1 MALEN
6 TLARY
11 TPEQIETDR
20 RVLEL
25 LSQTFGT
32 ASAASSE
39 IINLEAIL
47 NLPKGTEHFIA
58 DLHGEDEAFRH
69 ILKNA
74 SGNIKR
80 KVREIY
86 GNEMRDSDIAQF
98 CSLIYY
104 PEQKLE
110 LIREEEEDLDDFY
123 NITLHRLVKVLQ
135 SVSSKYT
142 RSKVRKALPKEFA
155 YIIEELLHETPGGE
169 SKQMYY
175 NRIVETIISTGQ
187 ADEFIIAICNVIQ
200 HLSIDR
206 LHILGDIYDRGQ
218 GAHIIMDTLADYK
231 GFDIQWG
238 NHDALWMG
246 AAAGNDSCIANVLR
260 IALRYGNMDTLEEGY
275 GINLVPLATFAMET
289 YADDPCDVFRPRL
302 EPGSAADNERSR
314 SLLAKMHKAITVIQF
329 KLEGALIDRYPDWKM
344 SNRKLLGSISE
355 DRKQITIDGQTY
367 QMRDSFLPTVDS
379 ADPYALTEDEKNLVD
394 KLHRSFLISDKLRR
408 HMTTMLDHG
417 SIYNISNSN
426 LMFHASVPLN
436 SDGSLREITILDTS
450 LKGKELM
457 NAIGML
463 MRAAYNDDTPE
474 EIRRYATDYYWYL
487 WCGPDSPLFDKE
499 KMTTFERYFIADKH
513 THDEPKGFYYILRDR
528 EEVVDGIL
536 DSFGV
541 TGEHR
546 HIINGH
552 VPVKAGKGEQPVKA
566 NGKLMVIDG
575 GFAKAYHTTTGIAGY
590 TLVFHSRGF
599 ELVQHEPFSSTEEA
613 IRLGTDIKSTTQL
626 VELSKN
632 RLRVRDTDKG
642 EELQA
647 QIDELRELLSAYRN
661 GMIKPR

>member
-6 TLARY
+6 TIARY

-25 LSQTFGT
+25 LSHTFGT

-206 LHILGDIYDRGQ
+206 LHIPGDIYDRGQ
-218 GAHIIMDTLADYK
+218 AAHIIMDTLAD
-231 GFDIQWG
+231 
-238 NHDALWMG
+238 
-246 AAAGNDSCIANVLR
+246 
-260 IALRYGNMDTLEEGY
+260 
-275 GINLVPLATFAMET
+275 
-289 YADDPCDVFRPRL
+289 
-302 EPGSAADNERSR
+302 
-314 SLLAKMHKAITVIQF
+314 
-329 KLEGALIDRYPDWKM
+329 
-344 SNRKLLGSISE
+344 
-355 DRKQITIDGQTY
+355 
-367 QMRDSFLPTVDS
+367 
-379 ADPYALTEDEKNLVD
+379 
-394 KLHRSFLISDKLRR
+394 
-408 HMTTMLDHG
+408 
-417 SIYNISNSN
+417 
-426 LMFHASVPLN
+426 
-436 SDGSLREITILDTS
+436 
-450 LKGKELM
+450 
-457 NAIGML
+457 
-463 MRAAYNDDTPE
+463 
-474 EIRRYATDYYWYL
+474 
-487 WCGPDSPLFDKE
+487 
-499 KMTTFERYFIADKH
+499 H
-513 THDEPKGFYYILRDR
+513 T
-528 EEVVDGIL
+528 
-536 DSFGV
+536 
-541 TGEHR
+541 
-546 HIINGH
+546 
-552 VPVKAGKGEQPVKA
+552 A
-566 NGKLMVIDG
+566 
-575 GFAKAYHTTTGIAGY
+575 
-590 TLVFHSRGF
+590 
-599 ELVQHEPFSSTEEA
+599 
-613 IRLGTDIKSTTQL
+613 
-626 VELSKN
+626 
-632 RLRVRDTDKG
+632 
-642 EELQA
+642 
-647 QIDELRELLSAYRN
+647 
-661 GMIKPR
+661 

>member
-1 MALEN
+1 M
-6 TLARY
+6 
-11 TPEQIETDR
+11 
-20 RVLEL
+20 
-25 LSQTFGT
+25 
-32 ASAASSE
+32 
-39 IINLEAIL
+39 
-47 NLPKGTEHFIA
+47 
-58 DLHGEDEAFRH
+58 
-69 ILKNA
+69 
-74 SGNIKR
+74 
-80 KVREIY
+80 
-86 GNEMRDSDIAQF
+86 
-98 CSLIYY
+98 
-104 PEQKLE
+104 
-110 LIREEEEDLDDFY
+110 
-123 NITLHRLVKVLQ
+123 
-135 SVSSKYT
+135 
-142 RSKVRKALPKEFA
+142 
-155 YIIEELLHETPGGE
+155 
-169 SKQMYY
+169 
-175 NRIVETIISTGQ
+175 
-187 ADEFIIAICNVIQ
+187 
-200 HLSIDR
+200 
-206 LHILGDIYDRGQ
+206 
-218 GAHIIMDTLADYK
+218 
-231 GFDIQWG
+231 
-238 NHDALWMG
+238 
-246 AAAGNDSCIANVLR
+246 
-260 IALRYGNMDTLEEGY
+260 
-275 GINLVPLATFAMET
+275 
-289 YADDPCDVFRPRL
+289 
-302 EPGSAADNERSR
+302 
-314 SLLAKMHKAITVIQF
+314 IQF

>member
-6 TLARY
+6 TTARY
-11 TPEQIETDR
+11 TAGQIDNDH

-32 ASAASSE
+32 ISAASSE

-47 NLPKGTEHFIA
+47 NLPKGTEHFVA

-86 GNEMRDSDIAQF
+86 GNDIRDSDIAQL

-110 LIREEEEDLDDFY
+110 LIRAEESDLDDFY

-142 RSKVRKALPKEFA
+142 RSKVRKALPKEYA
-155 YIIEELLHETPGGE
+155 YIIEELLHETPSGE

-187 ADEFIIAICNVIQ
+187 ADDFIIAICNVIQ
-200 HLSIDR
+200 RLSIDR

-246 AAAGNDSCIANVLR
+246 AAAGNDCCIANVLR

-289 YADDPCDVFRPRL
+289 YADDPCEVFQPKL
-302 EPGSAADNERSR
+302 EPGSASDNERSR
-314 SLLAKMHKAITVIQF
+314 SLLAKMHKAISIIQF
-329 KLEGALIDRYPDWKM
+329 KLEGAMIDKHPEWKM
-344 SNRKLLGSISE
+344 GKRKLLGNISADNKE
-355 DRKQITIDGQTY
+355 VEIEGKSY
-367 QMRDSFLPTVDS
+367 PMRDTGLPTVDP
-379 ADPYALTEDEKNLVD
+379 ADPFALTEDEKVLVG
-394 KLHRSFLISDKLRR
+394 KLHRSFMISDKLRR
-408 HMTTMLDHG
+408 HMTTMMNHG
-417 SIYNISNSN
+417 AIYNISNSN

-436 SDGSLREITILDTS
+436 ADGSLKEIEILGNKA
-450 LKGKELM
+450 KGKDLL
-457 NAIGML
+457 NSIGML
-463 MRAAYNDDTPE
+463 MRAAFNNDSPE
-474 EIRRYATDYYWYL
+474 DIHDYAIDYYWYL

-499 KMTTFERYFIADKH
+499 KMTTFERYFIADKA
-513 THDEPKGFYYILRDR
+513 THEEPKGFYYILRER
-528 EEVVDGIL
+528 EEIVDSIL

-541 TGEHR
+541 TGTHR

-642 EELQA
+642 KELQS
-647 QIDELRELLSAYRN
+647 QIDELRELLYAYRN
-661 GMIKPR
+661 GMMKTR